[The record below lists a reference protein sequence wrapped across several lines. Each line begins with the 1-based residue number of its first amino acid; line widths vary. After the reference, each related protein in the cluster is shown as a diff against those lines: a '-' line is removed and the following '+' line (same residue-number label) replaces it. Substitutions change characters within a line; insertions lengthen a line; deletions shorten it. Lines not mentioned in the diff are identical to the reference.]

1 MECLLGITGKDFALV
16 ASDSNAARSIIKM
29 KADDDKQKVLNKH
42 MVMAFAGESGTSCS
56 LSLIHI

>member
-56 LSLIHI
+56 